1 MLRDHSSRPDGG
13 ALRFAAG
20 MRATEP
26 KVRLGA
32 MQDDGIAPSV
42 FALVER
48 GVERRPQA
56 ARALAGKVVEIRF
69 DEDYAPTR
77 ISFARDEIVVED
89 MAGEADPRPDV
100 VISGPLPEIVRITAA
115 PLVGGVPK
123 PTTPHGRAALAS
135 VASGRVRIQGRRA
148 VARRLLMLLRIE
160 LGPS

>member
-1 MLRDHSSRPDGG
+1 
-13 ALRFAAG
+13 
-20 MRATEP
+20 MRETEP

-32 MQDDGIAPSV
+32 MEDDGIAPSV

-56 ARALAGKVVEIRF
+56 ALALAGKVVELHF
-69 DEDYAPTR
+69 AEGYATTR
-77 ISFARDEIVVED
+77 ISFGGEEIVVED
-89 MAGEADPRPDV
+89 VAGDAVPPPDV
-100 VISGPLPEIVRITAA
+100 VIHGPLPEIVRITAA

-135 VASGRVRIQGRRA
+135 VASGRVRIEGRRA

-160 LGPS
+160 LGPG

>member
-1 MLRDHSSRPDGG
+1 
-13 ALRFAAG
+13 
-20 MRATEP
+20 MRETEP

-32 MQDDGIAPSV
+32 MEDDGIAPSV

-56 ARALAGKVVEIRF
+56 ALALAGKVVELRF
-69 DEDYAPTR
+69 EEGYATTR
-77 ISFARDEIVVED
+77 ISFGGEEIVVED
-89 MAGEADPRPDV
+89 VAGDAVPRPDV
-100 VISGPLPEIVRITAA
+100 VIHGPLPEIVRITAA

-135 VASGRVRIQGRRA
+135 VASGRVRIEGRRA

-160 LGPS
+160 PGPG